1 MTYNMKL
8 TEEPLI
14 DIRDAF
20 FETLYSKA
28 LEDQNLILLSADMG
42 AKSFDKFRENIPDQ
56 IFNIGVAEQ
65 NLISLAAGLTL
76 GGKKVITY
84 GISSFLVHR
93 SRAQIRHDL
102 CIMNLPV
109 IIVGSGPGVVYDY
122 DGPCHHAI
130 EDVATMRSLP
140 GMNIFSPCD
149 QTSAASCAISALN
162 CHMPSYVR
170 LDKGTHSNLYLGK
183 EKESSECAVLKEGND
198 ILFVTTGIMSHKVT
212 EVISE
217 LSKEGISCGHLD
229 IVKIHP
235 IDQKMIC
242 SEMKKYKAV
251 VTAEEH
257 LLQGGL
263 GSIIAECTIDN
274 NLMIPV
280 KRFGFRDEYRNIRG
294 SRFYLH
300 KEYGLDLQN
309 IVSNTIKWYKL
320 CS

>member
-1 MTYNMKL
+1 MKL

-84 GISSFLVHR
+84 GISSFLIHR

-130 EDVATMRSLP
+130 EDIATMRCLP
-140 GMNIFSPCD
+140 GLNIFSPCD
-149 QTSAASCAISALN
+149 QTSAVSSATSALDSKS
-162 CHMPSYVR
+162 PSYVR
-170 LDKGTHSNLYLGK
+170 LDKGKYSNLYLDK
-183 EKESSECAVLKEGND
+183 EKESSEFAALKEGND
-198 ILFVTTGIMSHKVT
+198 ILFITTGIMSHNIAQ
-212 EVISE
+212 VISE
-217 LSKEGISCGHLD
+217 LSKKGISCGHID

-235 IDQKMIC
+235 INEEKLC
-242 SEMKKYKAV
+242 SEMKKYKAII
-251 VTAEEH
+251 TAEEH

-263 GSIIAECTIDN
+263 GSIISECAIDN
-274 NLMIPV
+274 NLMIPI

-300 KEYGLDLQN
+300 KEYGIDPQN
-309 IVSNTIKWYKL
+309 IVSKTIEWYKL
-320 CS
+320 YS